1 MMLENRGQRS
11 EVRGRRSEI
20 GDQRSEV
27 RGQRTTDRCRQ
38 ASPRSGQAAI
48 EFVAGLLLL
57 LILLTGLIHVNRLA
71 RTSLFLHSVLRG
83 MAGEQAMKS
92 DLSTTSGYISGWEA
106 GPDGLRY
113 TADDQPVRNSAQLSS
128 TLSALTAYS
137 VRSPNDWS
145 YIANDSRLPVS
156 QSRLQASPLMPTVLG
171 FAHEEETLHVPVD
184 PVIRQLVYGKDE
196 VAIKEEVW
204 MPLMGGLY

>member
-1 MMLENRGQRS
+1 
-11 EVRGRRSEI
+11 
-20 GDQRSEV
+20 
-27 RGQRTTDRCRQ
+27 
-38 ASPRSGQAAI
+38 
-48 EFVAGLLLL
+48 
-57 LILLTGLIHVNRLA
+57 LTGLIHVNRLA

-83 MAGEQAMKS
+83 MAGEQAMKN
-92 DLSTTSGYISGWEA
+92 DLSTVTDYISGWET

-113 TADDQPVRNSAQLSS
+113 TADDQPVRNSAQLSA
-128 TLSALTAYS
+128 TLNALSAYS
-137 VRSPNDWS
+137 VRSPDDWS
-145 YIANDSRLPVS
+145 HIANDSRLPVS

-171 FAHEEETLHVPVD
+171 FVHAEETYHVPVD